1 MWLQILTFP
10 DSSLWLRAHH
20 IRPIAMANNSSNY
33 GLETAGYIFEVASHL
48 IGKAIVDIL
57 RENFTGDGK
66 MQRGDFY
73 MNQSRELLRRHVEI
87 IRRDDKPIIQEKY
100 AEWVM

>member
-1 MWLQILTFP
+1 
-10 DSSLWLRAHH
+10 
-20 IRPIAMANNSSNY
+20 MADNSRTNY
-33 GLETAGYIFEVASHL
+33 GLEIAGYIFKVASHR
-48 IGKAIVDIL
+48 IGKAIVDSI

-73 MNQSRELLRRHVEI
+73 MNLSRELLRRHLEI

-100 AEWVM
+100 AEWVRCVKIWAFY